1 MRMQGSVSAA
11 FGCFLLLLSVESQAE
26 GLSAVVGHYRYEQYS
41 VTLPNGRVLGLSD
54 IGATS
59 ASLDIS
65 ATGTITLRMTMK
77 AGNTIEQ
84 TAKVSEAHFTGAQG
98 YWVAQWPDMNY
109 PVKAQIRISA
119 DTLTSDTQFDSRADT
134 ERFGSKEHAVLRKDN
149 GSPDDARK

>member
-1 MRMQGSVSAA
+1 MRMQRSLSAT

-41 VTLPNGRVLGLSD
+41 VTLPNGRVLRLSD

-84 TAKVSEAHFTGAQG
+84 TAKVSEAHFAGSQG

-109 PVKAQIRISA
+109 PVKAQIKISA
-119 DTLTSDTQFDSRADT
+119 DTLTSDTQFDNRADT
-134 ERFGSKEHAVLRKDN
+134 ERFGSKEHAVLRKD
-149 GSPDDARK
+149 S